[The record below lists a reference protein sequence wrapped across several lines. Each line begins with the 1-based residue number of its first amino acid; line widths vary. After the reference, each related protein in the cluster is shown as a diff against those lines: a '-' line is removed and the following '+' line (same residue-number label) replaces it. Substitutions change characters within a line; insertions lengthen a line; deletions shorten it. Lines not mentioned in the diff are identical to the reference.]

1 MTIEPL
7 MEANDFRHVEKIS
20 EAMPVEQHPFLEE
33 REKREEREEAE
44 GVYGRSSGRS
54 WTVLRGIRGRCFE
67 R

>member
-20 EAMPVEQHPFLEE
+20 EAIPVEQHPFLEE
-33 REKREEREEAE
+33 KEEREEIE
-44 GVYGRSSGRS
+44 GVCGRSSGRS
-54 WTVLRGIRGRCFE
+54 WTVLRGMRGRCFE